1 MHFLR
6 HTAHLIVIF
15 STLATTKVVAT
26 TFKANDSVANPIMQM
41 PEDIRR
47 TPRVRIAVEIQPFK
61 KAIMR
66 GIDGKKKI
74 QFLKSE
80 PLKRMLRARIKETN
94 HFYLDDWHIQT
105 TPVAWDKSTKVLSMK
120 LKYYKQFGQVSKVE
134 EFVGENIVK
143 GYLTGS
149 DGIYMLN
156 GQSERLF
163 KNKNGDPVIK
173 VTAGISLNQASQVA
187 TSAQQ
192 TGEKTVR

>member
-1 MHFLR
+1 MLFLR
-6 HTAHLIVIF
+6 HTAHALVIF
-15 STLATTKVVAT
+15 SLLSTTKLVAT
-26 TFKANDSVANPIMQM
+26 TFKANDSVDNPMMQM
-41 PEDIRR
+41 PKDIRR

-61 KAIMR
+61 KAVMR

-105 TPVAWDKSTKVLSMK
+105 TPVAWDKSTKVLTMK

-134 EFVGENIVK
+134 EFVGESVVK

-149 DGIYMLN
+149 DGIYLLN
-156 GQSERLF
+156 GQSKRLF
-163 KNKNGDPVIK
+163 KNKSGDPVIN
-173 VTAGISLNQASQVA
+173 VTAGFSPKQASEVA
-187 TSAQQ
+187 TSPKQ
-192 TGEKTVR
+192 TSEKSIR